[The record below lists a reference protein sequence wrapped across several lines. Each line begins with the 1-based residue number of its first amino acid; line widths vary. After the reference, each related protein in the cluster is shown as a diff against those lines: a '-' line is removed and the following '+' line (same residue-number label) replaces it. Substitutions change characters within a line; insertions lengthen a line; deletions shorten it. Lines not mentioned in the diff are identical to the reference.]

1 LEEAYGADW
10 LVSLYEGSD
19 ITAQGRSLRKQKR
32 SQGVESDNSI
42 MYDEL
47 LKDVVAGADAIA
59 RFADSDWWSW
69 KQGSALFFWRWPKGE
84 QRSFARDGMPPWIKT
99 RLPRYTRRPRPPD
112 PDKKPLVLVKLQ
124 TIIDRGYV
132 VAPEDAAFIKSLMD
146 YFDVEKGS
154 DIRMV
159 YNGTSCGLNDALWA
173 PNFFL
178 PTPASAARVLGYGY
192 YMVNI
197 DLGEMFLNF
206 PLHPT
211 LRRFSGVDL
220 SHFVKDLKAAGD
232 PTALLR
238 VPGHR
243 DWLHWVRC
251 WMGLKPSPFM
261 ACGGLCQRKL
271 LPQDKSFEVGSSNF
285 ESPRE
290 QNL

>member
-1 LEEAYGADW
+1 
-10 LVSLYEGSD
+10 
-19 ITAQGRSLRKQKR
+19 
-32 SQGVESDNSI
+32 

-99 RLPRYTRRPRPPD
+99 RLPRYTPRPRPPD

-159 YNGTSCGLNDALWA
+159 YNKPVAVSMMRCGLQISFCPPRLQQQG
-173 PNFFL
+173 F
-178 PTPASAARVLGYGY
+178 SA
-192 YMVNI
+192 MV
-197 DLGEMFLNF
+197 
-206 PLHPT
+206 T
-211 LRRFSGVDL
+211 TWST
-220 SHFVKDLKAAGD
+220 S
-232 PTALLR
+232 T
-238 VPGHR
+238 
-243 DWLHWVRC
+243 
-251 WMGLKPSPFM
+251 
-261 ACGGLCQRKL
+261 
-271 LPQDKSFEVGSSNF
+271 
-285 ESPRE
+285 
-290 QNL
+290 